1 MGLHLQF
8 AGGLLGLMRGILRLM
23 ESNPDTNPGTE
34 HITHELQKHIGELE
48 AAEKK
53 LPPVG

>member
-8 AGGLLGLMRGILRLM
+8 AGGLLGLMRGILPLM
-23 ESNPDTNPGTE
+23 ESPEAE
-34 HITHELQKHIGELE
+34 HITHELQKHVGELE

>member
-1 MGLHLQF
+1 
-8 AGGLLGLMRGILRLM
+8 M
-23 ESNPDTNPGTE
+23 ESNPDPNPEAE